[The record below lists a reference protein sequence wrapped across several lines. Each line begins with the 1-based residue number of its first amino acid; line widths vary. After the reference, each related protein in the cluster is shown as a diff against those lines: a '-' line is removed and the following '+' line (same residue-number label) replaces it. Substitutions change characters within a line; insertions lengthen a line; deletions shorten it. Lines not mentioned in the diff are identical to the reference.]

1 MNIGIDYIKNTV
13 RTVPDWPEKGVM
25 FRDITPIFQD
35 PRALR
40 GTMDAFV
47 HRYFDQNVDVIAG
60 IDARGFLLGVTIA
73 YELNISFV
81 PVRKLGKLPYE
92 TITETYKLEYGEA
105 TVELH
110 TDAIKPGARV
120 VLFDDLIATGGTML
134 AAASLIRQLKGEI
147 LEAAA
152 IIDLPALGGSKK
164 LNDAGIKT
172 HCLFDFEGL

>member
-1 MNIGIDYIKNTV
+1 MHIGIDYIKNTV

-47 HRYFDQNVDVIAG
+47 HRYFDQKVDVIAG

-81 PVRKLGKLPYE
+81 PVRKKGKLPYE
-92 TITETYKLEYGEA
+92 TIQETYDLEYGTA

-134 AAASLIRQLKGEI
+134 AAGKLIRKLDGNI

-152 IIDLPALGGSKK
+152 IIDLPELKGSAR
-164 LNDAGIKT
+164 LHAADIKT
-172 HCLFDFEGL
+172 HCLFNFEGL